1 MAALFQLPTGWL
13 MSISY
18 HIQGDSFKTDDA
30 YVSWIK
36 WWYKIVLLD
45 IKNWFLTNKNEEKL
59 GKVKY
64 NEE

>member
-1 MAALFQLPTGWL
+1 

-30 YVSWIK
+30 YMSWIK